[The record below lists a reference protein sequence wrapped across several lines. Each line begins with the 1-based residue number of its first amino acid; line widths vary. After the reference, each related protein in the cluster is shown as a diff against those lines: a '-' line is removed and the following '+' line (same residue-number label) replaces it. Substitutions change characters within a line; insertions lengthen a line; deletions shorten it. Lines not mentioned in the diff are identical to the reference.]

1 MKNFLFA
8 TALLLLAVFNSSAS
22 GKITTVVLDS
32 KNEMVIAIGNRIS
45 TTFQFP
51 KPVNFISGYGLTDGK
66 EPGFVHFSA
75 PKNSNLITV
84 RSLGP
89 DFKVYMTVLCGEEIY
104 VFRLITSEEPFVAV
118 KLIDAPPR
126 PNIGEINVND
136 IYANRLEYNSERL
149 SFLIRKAISEPVWK
163 SIYPEWYEG
172 WQKKT
177 VNLEMNYG
185 DTISRIKE
193 IHRFKEDD
201 AFIFIAEVENK
212 TDRPLEFD
220 PHSFQIQ
227 VGKRKYPVTFV
238 NSPEYVQAKGK
249 AEVHLVLKGDI
260 DGTRANLSIDNEFRL
275 IMPATTTL
283 AAQENTN
290 G

>member
-1 MKNFLFA
+1 MKNFLFT
-8 TALLLLAVFNSSAS
+8 TALLLLAAFNSSAS

-32 KNEMVIAIGNRIS
+32 ENEMVVAIGNRIA

-51 KPVNFISGYGLTDGK
+51 RPVNFISGYGLTDGR

-89 DFKVYMTVLCGEEIY
+89 DYKAYMTVLCGKEMY
-104 VFRLITSEEPFVAV
+104 VFRLVTSEEPLVAV
-118 KLIDAPPR
+118 KMIDLPPR
-126 PNIGEINVND
+126 PNVGEITVND
-136 IYANRLEYNSERL
+136 IYENRLTYNSERL

-163 SIYPEWYEG
+163 SIYPEWYQG

-185 DTISRIKE
+185 EAISRIKE
-193 IHRFKEDD
+193 VHRFKDD
-201 AFIFIAEVENK
+201 DVFVFIAEVENK
-212 TDRPLEFD
+212 TDQPIEFD
-220 PHSFQIQ
+220 PLSFQIQ
-227 VGKRKYPVTFV
+227 VGKRQYPVTFV

-249 AEVHLVLKGDI
+249 TEVHLVLKGDI
-260 DGTRANLSIDNEFRL
+260 DGTRANLSLDNEFRL

-283 AAQENTN
+283 TN
-290 G
+290 QGKSNG